1 MKLLDRSEEA
11 KAAKAAK
18 AEQKAAQAAAE
29 AKQREWAAWYATPQ
43 GQARAA
49 AERGD
54 RLLQVTF
61 DVHTQAGTIHW
72 GAIASTPQLKLIGQR
87 PDRDPERDRNRG
99 LGAGVGELH
108 VRPDPGAVP

>member
-61 DVHTQAGTIHW
+61 DVHAQAGTIHW
-72 GAIASTPQLKLIGQR
+72 GAIASTPEVEVVGLR
-87 PDRDPERDRNRG
+87 PDRILNAIAT
-99 LGAGVGELH
+99 GARVGVGELS